1 MSYSNPS
8 FRPQIYSYQSRS
20 RFRQYPRDVRTSI
33 PGAGFSVK
41 DLRWGDQVLDLS
53 GLGSTGLGALN
64 VGQVLDAAARLT
76 SDPDAYLR
84 QKGPAIV
91 AAADTYLL
99 TPMSATIGRKSAPY
113 LLKYVAPPLVML
125 YALSGL
131 AAFFAYKAAKKAGAL

>member
-1 MSYSNPS
+1 MSYSTQRRLDRNQGDYY
-8 FRPQIYSYQSRS
+8 F
-20 RFRQYPRDVRTSI
+20 
-33 PGAGFSVK
+33 PGHKYASQP
-41 DLRWGDQVLDLS
+41 LL

-131 AAFFAYKAAKKAGAL
+131 AAFFAYKAAKKSGAL